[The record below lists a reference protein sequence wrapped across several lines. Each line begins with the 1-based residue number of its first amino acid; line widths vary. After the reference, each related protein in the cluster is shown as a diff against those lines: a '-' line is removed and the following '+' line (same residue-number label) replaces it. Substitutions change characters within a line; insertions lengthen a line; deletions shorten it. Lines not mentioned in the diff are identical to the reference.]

1 MSGVNSDGGKDRRK
15 GNAMTNLVSE
25 LKSTVRD
32 YRISIQAAQ
41 DKCDDFAAKYSQIYQ
56 PDAFAKGMS
65 ELTAK
70 RDTAIA
76 DGNAA
81 VKHLVDGWIAS
92 IADID
97 TLKGAEMTDDVKL
110 IESPVKLTQEDLA
123 AMFDRAKAAEN
134 RTMQQLVM
142 RRALRDG
149 INIGRVF
156 YTKEDYES
164 AAHTLECYAYSGLPG
179 GMYYDIVWSTDAG
192 VDKIIPD
199 ALRDL
204 FGMAKPY
211 RYGEA
216 R

>member
-1 MSGVNSDGGKDRRK
+1 MSGLNSDGGKDRRK
-15 GNAMTNLVSE
+15 GNTMTNLVSE

-41 DKCDDFAAKYSQIYQ
+41 DKCNDFAAKYSQIYQ
-56 PDAFAKGMS
+56 PDAFTKGMS

-70 RDTAIA
+70 RDAAIA

-81 VKHLVDGWIAS
+81 VKHLIDGWIAS

-123 AMFDRAKAAEN
+123 GMFDRAKAAEN

-149 INIGRVF
+149 INIERVF

-164 AAHTLECYAYSGLPG
+164 AAHTLESYAYSGITG

-204 FGMAKPY
+204 FGMVKPY
-211 RYGEA
+211 RYDVV

>member
-1 MSGVNSDGGKDRRK
+1 
-15 GNAMTNLVSE
+15 MTNLVSE

-41 DKCDDFAAKYSQIYQ
+41 DKCDDFAAKYAKIYQ

-70 RDTAIA
+70 RDAAIA
-76 DGNAA
+76 EGNAA
-81 VKHLVDGWIAS
+81 VKQLVDGWIAS

-123 AMFDRAKAAEN
+123 GMFDRAKAAEN

-149 INIGRVF
+149 INIERVF
-156 YTKEDYES
+156 YTKEDYEA
-164 AAHTLECYAYSGLPG
+164 AAHALERYAYSALPG
-179 GMYYDIVWSTDAG
+179 GVYYDVWNTDEKLRKIV
-192 VDKIIPD
+192 PD

-204 FGMAKPY
+204 FGIEKPY
-211 RYGEA
+211 QYDVA

>member
-1 MSGVNSDGGKDRRK
+1 
-15 GNAMTNLVSE
+15 MTNFVSE

-41 DKCDDFAAKYSQIYQ
+41 DKCDDFAAKYAKTYQ
-56 PDAFAKGMS
+56 HDVFAKEMG

-70 RDTAIA
+70 RDAAIA
-76 DGNAA
+76 EGNAA
-81 VKHLVDGWIAS
+81 VKQLVDDWIAS

-110 IESPVKLTQEDLA
+110 IESPVKLTKEDLV
-123 AMFDRAKAAEN
+123 AMYDRAKAAEN

-149 INIGRVF
+149 INIERVF
-156 YTKEDYES
+156 YTKEDYET
-164 AAHTLECYAYSGLPG
+164 AAHTLESYAYSGLAG
-179 GMYYDIVWSTDAG
+179 GMYYDIVWGTDAG
-192 VDKIIPD
+192 VNKIVPD

-204 FGMAKPY
+204 FGIKKPY
-211 RYGEA
+211 QYDTA

>member
-1 MSGVNSDGGKDRRK
+1 M
-15 GNAMTNLVSE
+15 
-25 LKSTVRD
+25 RD

-41 DKCDDFAAKYSQIYQ
+41 DKCDDFAAKNAKIYQ

-70 RDTAIA
+70 RDAAIA

-81 VKHLVDGWIAS
+81 VKQLVDDWIAS

-149 INIGRVF
+149 INIERVF

-164 AAHTLECYAYSGLPG
+164 AAHTLERYAYSGITG

-204 FGMAKPY
+204 FGMVKPY
-211 RYGEA
+211 RYDVA

>member
-1 MSGVNSDGGKDRRK
+1 
-15 GNAMTNLVSE
+15 MTNLVSE

-41 DKCDDFAAKYSQIYQ
+41 DKCDDFAAKYAKIYQ

-70 RDTAIA
+70 RDAAIA

-81 VKHLVDGWIAS
+81 VKQLVNDWIAS

-149 INIGRVF
+149 INIERVF
-156 YTKEDYES
+156 YTKEDYE
-164 AAHTLECYAYSGLPG
+164 AGAHTLESYAYSGLAG
-179 GMYYDIVWSTDAG
+179 GMYYDIVWGTDAG
-192 VDKIIPD
+192 VNKIVPD

-204 FGMAKPY
+204 FGIKKPY
-211 RYGEA
+211 QYDTA

>member
-1 MSGVNSDGGKDRRK
+1 MSGLNSDGGKDRRK
-15 GNAMTNLVSE
+15 GNTMTNLVSE

-41 DKCDDFAAKYSQIYQ
+41 DKCNDFAAKYSQIYQ

-70 RDTAIA
+70 RDAAIA

-81 VKHLVDGWIAS
+81 VKQLVDDWIAS

-110 IESPVKLTQEDLA
+110 IESLVKLTQEDLA

-149 INIGRVF
+149 INIERVF

-164 AAHTLECYAYSGLPG
+164 AAHTLEGYAYSGLPG

-211 RYGEA
+211 RYGG
-216 R
+216 